1 MLPVGS
7 YSSPHPSAHI
17 QRPER
22 HGNESCCVML
32 QVRSEGAA
40 RAPKTGGN
48 SGSSLKV
55 ERRVSVRRRYLT
67 IVVAVS
73 LVLIAMIATAA
84 SAAAFPAD
92 TTKTGQACT
101 ACHTSASGGALT
113 ATGQAYQASG
123 RQWPIPAAKPAA
135 PAPAAPAPAAPAPAA
150 PAPAAPAA
158 PAQAAPAAPAAPAP
172 VAAPVAG
179 KAPASLPAAGDAGS
193 AALFV
198 PMAITMLGLAAS
210 GAGLRL
216 RRRD

>member
-1 MLPVGS
+1 M
-7 YSSPHPSAHI
+7 
-17 QRPER
+17 
-22 HGNESCCVML
+22 
-32 QVRSEGAA
+32 
-40 RAPKTGGN
+40 
-48 SGSSLKV
+48 
-55 ERRVSVRRRYLT
+55 RRRYLT
-67 IVVAVS
+67 VVIAVS
-73 LVLIAMIATAA
+73 LVLVAMIATAT

-92 TTKTGQACT
+92 STKTGQGCT
-101 ACHTSASGGALT
+101 TCHTTAAGGPLT

-158 PAQAAPAAPAAPAP
+158 PAQAAPSAPAAPAP
-172 VAAPVAG
+172 AAAPVVG
-179 KAPASLPAAGDAGS
+179 KAPAALPATGDAGS

-216 RRRD
+216 RRRG